1 MCVVF
6 VCVLPL
12 KAADGFAS
20 VVNCRIDSQAE
31 AETLRAL
38 EKTKKSN
45 DNSYT
50 CECYNRIFGKLIWF
64 SFSMLRFMQ
73 WTSEC
78 NAVCIWQR
86 YWTEIYMPKIRKRKI
101 FIVFIHIL
109 MIFLDAFGTFTGTC
123 IECHLWD
130 SENCN
135 RGKNKVKEM
144 ENWTMTTNF
153 DENAL
158 CISFKWILLDV
169 RTHTHTHIPLSRE
182 INGRALLLSFSSR
195 IHLFM
200 ANDSSAVTHLSRQLI
215 FTWFSSQKLPVS
227 FGSSESGSGGICS
240 GNRTRGA

>member
-1 MCVVF
+1 MHMYG
-6 VCVLPL
+6 
-12 KAADGFAS
+12 A
-20 VVNCRIDSQAE
+20 IH
-31 AETLRAL
+31 
-38 EKTKKSN
+38 
-45 DNSYT
+45 
-50 CECYNRIFGKLIWF
+50 
-64 SFSMLRFMQ
+64 
-73 WTSEC
+73 
-78 NAVCIWQR
+78 WQR